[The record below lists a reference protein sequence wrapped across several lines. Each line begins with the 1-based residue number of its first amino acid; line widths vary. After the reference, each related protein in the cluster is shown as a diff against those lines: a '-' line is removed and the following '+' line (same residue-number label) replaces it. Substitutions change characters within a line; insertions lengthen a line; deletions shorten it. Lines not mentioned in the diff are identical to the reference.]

1 MHIDVLKNFYL
12 FLAKTK
18 PYVFWLKRKHENE
31 TLKYK
36 PGNDTK
42 GSDCSGLC
50 VCVCVCVAFLFRCSS
65 VSMNVIRWD
74 FYTRIS
80 QCTLSVSALF
90 IYWVCIFI
98 VCVRVCACQIHV
110 RAMHTYRWCRMD
122 EWNKPLLDL
131 FIHLFERMNSSYFY
145 PRPPPPLSSSVVHAH
160 TARLQPPAPLWPLY
174 ILMCK

>member
-1 MHIDVLKNFYL
+1 MFSDSNENIRMKLSNINP
-12 FLAKTK
+12 AMT
-18 PYVFWLKRKHENE
+18 RKA
-31 TLKYK
+31 
-36 PGNDTK
+36 PIVV
-42 GSDCSGLC
+42 
-50 VCVCVCVAFLFRCSS
+50 VCVCVYVCACVLHFCSAVALCPWTWS
-65 VSMNVIRWD
+65 D
-74 FYTRIS
+74 ETFTRGS
-80 QCTLSVSALF
+80 ASAHCQCIVYILGAY
-90 IYWVCIFI
+90 IYC
-98 VCVRVCACQIHV
+98 VCACQIHV

>member
-1 MHIDVLKNFYL
+1 MFSDSNENIRMKLSNINP
-12 FLAKTK
+12 AMT
-18 PYVFWLKRKHENE
+18 RKA
-31 TLKYK
+31 
-36 PGNDTK
+36 PIVV
-42 GSDCSGLC
+42 
-50 VCVCVCVAFLFRCSS
+50 VCVYVRACVCVAFLFRCSS
-65 VSMNVIRWD
+65 VSMDVIRWD

-98 VCVRVCACQIHV
+98 VCVRVCVCACQIHV

-145 PRPPPPLSSSVVHAH
+145 PCPPPPLSSSVVHMH
-160 TARLQPPAPLWPLY
+160 TARLQPPAPL
-174 ILMCK
+174 

>member
-1 MHIDVLKNFYL
+1 MFSDSNENIRMKLSNINP
-12 FLAKTK
+12 AMT
-18 PYVFWLKRKHENE
+18 RKA
-31 TLKYK
+31 
-36 PGNDTK
+36 PIVV
-42 GSDCSGLC
+42 
-50 VCVCVCVAFLFRCSS
+50 VCVCACVLHFCSAVALCPWTWS
-65 VSMNVIRWD
+65 D
-74 FYTRIS
+74 ETFTRGS
-80 QCTLSVSALF
+80 ASAHCQCIVYILGVY
-90 IYWVCIFI
+90 IY
-98 VCVRVCACQIHV
+98 CVRACVCACQIHV

>member
-12 FLAKTK
+12 FLTKTK
-18 PYVFWLKRKHENE
+18 PYVFWLKRKHKNE

-42 GSDCSGLC
+42 GSDCSGVCACVLHFCSAVALC
-50 VCVCVCVAFLFRCSS
+50 PWTWSDETF
-65 VSMNVIRWD
+65 
-74 FYTRIS
+74 TRGS
-80 QCTLSVSALF
+80 ASAHCQCIVYILGVY
-90 IYWVCIFI
+90 IY
-98 VCVRVCACQIHV
+98 CVRACVCACQIHV

>member
-12 FLAKTK
+12 FLTKTK
-18 PYVFWLKRKHENE
+18 PYVFWLKRKHKNE

-42 GSDCSGLC
+42 GSDCSG

-65 VSMNVIRWD
+65 VSMDVIRWD

-80 QCTLSVSALF
+80 QCTLSVHCLYTGCVYLLCAC
-90 IYWVCIFI
+90 VC
-98 VCVRVCACQIHV
+98 VCACQIHV